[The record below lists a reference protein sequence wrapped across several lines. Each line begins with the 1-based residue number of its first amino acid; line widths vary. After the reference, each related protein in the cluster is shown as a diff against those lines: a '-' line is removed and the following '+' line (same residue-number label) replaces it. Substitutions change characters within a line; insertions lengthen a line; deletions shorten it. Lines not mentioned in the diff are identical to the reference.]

1 MTHEVTPP
9 NDFGGTPDER
19 LGALLREH
27 LAPAGHA
34 AFVGRVRAAI
44 AAEPATSW
52 DVLARWARP
61 GVAAAAGILLALGL
75 LFGLAQPSPSGV
87 SLADAAQAAGVPA
100 VLVADASSTD
110 VLLAAV
116 VGDE

>member
-1 MTHEVTPP
+1 MTHDLSGH
-9 NDFGGTPDER
+9 NDFGATPDEV
-19 LGALLREH
+19 LGAALREH
-27 LAPAGHA
+27 FATAAPAE
-34 AFVGRVRAAI
+34 FVSRVRAAI

-61 GVAAAAGILLALGL
+61 GVAAAAGILLALSL
-75 LFGLAQPSPSGV
+75 LFGLTQPAPGGA

-100 VLVADASSTD
+100 MLVADASSAD

>member
-1 MTHEVTPP
+1 MTHDPTP
-9 NDFGGTPDER
+9 NDFGATHDETIGR
-19 LGALLREH
+19 LLREH
-27 LAPAGHA
+27 YAPAA
-34 AFVGRVRAAI
+34 QDEFVVRVRAAI

-75 LFGLAQPSPSGV
+75 LFGIAQPFSSGA

-100 VLVADASSTD
+100 LLIADASSND

>member
-1 MTHEVTPP
+1 MMHDPTP
-9 NDFGGTPDER
+9 NEFGATPDET
-19 LGALLREH
+19 LGGLLREH
-27 LAPAGHA
+27 YAPMAHGE
-34 AFVGRVRAAI
+34 FVARVRAAI

-75 LFGLAQPSPSGV
+75 LFGLAQPASSGV
-87 SLADAAQAAGVPA
+87 SMADAAQAAGVPA
-100 VLVADASSTD
+100 LLVADASSND